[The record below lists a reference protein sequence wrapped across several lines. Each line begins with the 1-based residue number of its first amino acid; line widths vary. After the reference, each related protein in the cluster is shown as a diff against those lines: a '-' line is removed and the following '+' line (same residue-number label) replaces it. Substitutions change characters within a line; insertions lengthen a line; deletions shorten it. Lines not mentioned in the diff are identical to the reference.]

1 MTRIKNLPMIA
12 GIAGVL
18 ILLFV
23 VSLRG
28 SFQSS
33 LLDDKSYTAVTQMN
47 DLPGLTGTGA
57 TFAPFEVY
65 TDRDSIYKTNI
76 DAQKAKG
83 NVGFYFSHIYKVTS
97 ERVSATN
104 GGSIDVAFHTTSE
117 INFERR
123 ITFSVSYPA
132 DIMTYAGGTMV
143 ANDFATITAE
153 ASKRPGFIDFEILPR
168 EGKKLFIGA
177 DINPLIRIPFTFTN
191 VAKVD
196 QAKPI
201 LLSISDAKKEKD
213 NLTFENLPYFARPVD
228 VLYFEGSALV
238 GGVIENRGIITGE
251 VIKTTAQRE
260 AELKRQRDLLT
271 IEVAQPKP
279 LLTPGDVNSI
289 VGTIST
295 GSVVPVT
302 TTALPKNS
310 KPEVTADQTKI
321 SPSSVV
327 EGSGD
332 TVFVYLSV
340 RDADG
345 VDDIRQ
351 VSIDLSS
358 FGMEKDRAL
367 IMVDTGPKYSLY
379 ATSFAMSKS
388 LKSTGIALSI
398 PYLVLDKSNNRTE
411 GALSFLIKP
420 APAPVSVPVITQP
433 VVPTYTA
440 PTTTFQPTIPATTYV
455 PTTPR
460 TTSPTATS
468 SSSVLRTS
476 GTKAMVI
483 EMDLDGNGVVDAND
497 LALFME
503 AYQQLTQK

>member
-33 LLDDKSYTAVTQMN
+33 LLDDNSYTAITKID
-47 DLPGLTGTGA
+47 DLPQLTGSGA

-65 TDRDSIYKTNI
+65 SERDGNYKINI
-76 DAQKAKG
+76 DAQKSKG
-83 NVGFYFSHIYKVTS
+83 NLGFYFSHIYKVTS
-97 ERVSATN
+97 ERVAATN

-123 ITFSVSYPA
+123 IIFTVAYPS
-132 DIMTYAGGTMV
+132 DVMTYAGGTV
-143 ANDFATITAE
+143 VSNDLATITAE
-153 ASKRPGFIDFEILPR
+153 ATKRPGFIDFEILPR

-177 DINPLIRIPFTFTN
+177 DINPLMRIPFTFTN
-191 VAKVD
+191 VGKID
-196 QAKPI
+196 QAKP
-201 LLSISDAKKEKD
+201 LLFSISGAKKEKD
-213 NLTFENLPYFARPVD
+213 NLNFEDLPFFNRPVD
-228 VLYFEGSALV
+228 VLYFEGSVLNN
-238 GGVIENRGIITGE
+238 GIIENRGVITGE
-251 VIKTTAQRE
+251 VIKTTAERE

-279 LLTPGDVNSI
+279 LLTPADVTNI
-289 VGTIST
+289 IGTVPT
-295 GSVVPVT
+295 GTTIPIT

-310 KPEVTADQTKI
+310 KPEVTSDQTKI

-327 EGSGD
+327 EGSGE

-351 VSIDLSS
+351 VSIDLSN
-358 FGMEKDRAL
+358 FGMERDRAL
-367 IMVDTGPKYSLY
+367 ILVDTGPKYSLY
-379 ATSFAMSKS
+379 ATSFVMPMS
-388 LKSTGIALSI
+388 LKSTGIATSI

-411 GALSFLIKP
+411 GALSLLIKP
-420 APAPVSVPVITQP
+420 APVASVVT
-433 VVPTYTA
+433 
-440 PTTTFQPTIPATTYV
+440 QPTIPTYTYT
-455 PTTPR
+455 PTTTSQPTFPVTTTVPSTPR
-460 TTSPTATS
+460 VTTSPSS